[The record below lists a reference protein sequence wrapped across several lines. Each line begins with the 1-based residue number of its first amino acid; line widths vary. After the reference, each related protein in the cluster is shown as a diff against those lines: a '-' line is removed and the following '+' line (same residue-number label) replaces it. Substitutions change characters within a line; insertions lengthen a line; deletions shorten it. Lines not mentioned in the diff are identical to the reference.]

1 MPNDTDEP
9 KSSLNFGNGTPILPV
24 ADLPT
29 SLAYYT
35 EKLGFKIDWRAHD
48 LFASVSRD
56 KCVLFLAAGDQGNTP
71 TWAWIGIS
79 DTAALFEEY
88 VKTGARIRHAPANF
102 EWALEMQV
110 VDPDGNVLRFGSDPD
125 ECGPHAEWRDMRGDY
140 WTAAPEGG
148 WTKIEEA
155 DAAQYFLSQAE
166 SARLSEQLPS
176 VRWNLSNAVELLRI
190 HGTEAELE
198 AALAQLNATVAGR

>member
-1 MPNDTDEP
+1 MSNDTKQP
-9 KSSLNFGNGTPILPV
+9 SLSLNFGNATPIMPV
-24 ADLPT
+24 ADLST

-48 LFASVSRD
+48 SFASVSRD
-56 KCVLFLAAGDQGNTP
+56 KCTIFLAAGDQGNTP

-102 EWALEMQV
+102 EWALEMQI
-110 VDPDGNVLRFGSDPD
+110 VDPAGNVLRFGSDPD
-125 ECGPHAEWRDMRGDY
+125 EGGPSAEWRDMHGDY
-140 WTAAPEGG
+140 WTAIPEGG

-155 DAAQYFLSQAE
+155 DAARYFLDQADR
-166 SARLSEQLPS
+166 ARQNEHQLS
-176 VRWNLSNAVELLRI
+176 VRWNLFNAVELLRI

-198 AALAQLNATVAGR
+198 AALAQFNATVVEP